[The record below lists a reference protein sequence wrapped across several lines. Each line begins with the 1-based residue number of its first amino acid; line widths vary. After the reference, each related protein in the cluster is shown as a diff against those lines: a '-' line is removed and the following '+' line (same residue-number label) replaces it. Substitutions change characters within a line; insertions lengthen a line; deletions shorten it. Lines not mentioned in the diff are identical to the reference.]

1 MLWEQ
6 QILELS
12 CQEILHV
19 CYCITLYEAI
29 LQMGATLEV
38 QKSNEIHFDLLLLLS
53 II

>member
-1 MLWEQ
+1 MLWKQ

-12 CQEILHV
+12 TQGTLHI
-19 CYCITLYEAI
+19 CHCITLYEVI

-38 QKSNEIHFDLLLLLS
+38 QKSSEIYFGLLLLLS